1 MSPPA
6 DPAARGAS
14 TRLRTELRP
23 FTPVPDGLTRE
34 VGAKRALIIGRI
46 WRFSQMEQGKCTA
59 SLAKIARG
67 VGMSRGT
74 VLRHLQWL
82 CANQYVIDTTP
93 GVRSR
98 PHAYVVADRASGLFS
113 ARSPYD
119 PEAEPPDGARE
130 AERDASLPGREPG
143 APIRDAGV
151 SVRDEH
157 MQIRDTRAADRDS
170 GVSVWNTKRE
180 VKKDSKRDSKK
191 HNKRGNDASRRARQ
205 IPAVALFHS
214 VTGRYPP
221 RVNFEEIE
229 AAIARIGSRLGRHPA
244 REDLLPFYRAWT
256 ARGYN
261 TGNLAWLEWAEGG
274 EVPGNAKAAAGH
286 GAASAIERWAH
297 GNEAGDRRRPQGDD
311 ASAQLPNN

>member
-1 MSPPA
+1 MSPSA
-6 DPAARGAS
+6 DPAVRGGS

-23 FTPVPDGLTRE
+23 FTPVPDSLTRE
-34 VGAKRALIIGRI
+34 VGAKRALIVGRI
-46 WRFSQMEQGKCTA
+46 WRFSQMEQGRCIA
-59 SLAKIARG
+59 SLATIARG

-74 VLRHLQWL
+74 VMRHLQWL
-82 CANQYVIDTTP
+82 CANEYVIDTTP

-98 PHAYVVADRASGLFS
+98 PHAYEIGERAGGLFS
-113 ARSPYD
+113 ARSPYN
-119 PEAEPPDGARE
+119 PEAETPENAGE
-130 AERDASLPGREPG
+130 AERDAAPSARELV

-151 SVRDEH
+151 SVRDEPV
-157 MQIRDTRAADRDS
+157 QIRDTGTADRDS

-191 HNKRGNDASRRARQ
+191 HNKRGNDAARRARQ

-229 AAIARIGSRLGRHPA
+229 AAIARIGSRLGRYPT

-274 EVPGNAKAAAGH
+274 EVPGNAKAAARQ

-311 ASAQLPNN
+311 ASAQLPNS